1 MSSVRDRQRAAAR
14 AKLEREMVERAEAA
28 RLKRRQRTQIGLVAG
43 GVLLTVVLVWTIVAT
58 AGGDD
63 PKTAASPTASAAPST
78 ADCVWNPLVDPAATP
93 KPSMPAGIKDVG
105 TPATSV
111 PAVGTQT
118 VTLDTNLG
126 KIAFEMD
133 LSKTPCTSASIA
145 HLASKK
151 YYDGTSCHRLVTQ
164 ISALQCG
171 DPTGDGTGGPAYRF
185 ANENLPTEKRP
196 SYTEGDVAM
205 ANADNAEQGITDT
218 NGSQFFFI
226 YGQNELPANY
236 TVVGRVTAGMDI
248 IKSVGAAGD
257 DGAFAQMAGGGHPK
271 KKITFK
277 TVTVS
282 PATAA
287 TPTS

>member
-14 AKLEREMVERAEAA
+14 AKLEREMAERAEAA
-28 RLKRRQRTQIGLVAG
+28 RHKRRQRTQIGLVAG
-43 GVLLTVVLVWTIVAT
+43 GVLLTVALVWTIVAT
-58 AGGDD
+58 TGGDD
-63 PKTAASPTASAAPST
+63 TPNAATPTASAGAAT

-93 KPSMPAGIKDVG
+93 QPSLPAGIKDVG

-111 PAVGTQT
+111 PASGTQT

-133 LSKTPCTSASIA
+133 LAKTPCTSASLT

-151 YYDGTSCHRLVTQ
+151 FYDGTSCHRLVTQ

-171 DPTGDGTGGPAYRF
+171 DPSGDGTGGPAYRF
-185 ANENLPTEKRP
+185 ASENLPTEQKP
-196 SYTEGDVAM
+196 AYAEGDVAM
-205 ANADNAEQGITDT
+205 ANADNPQQGVTDT

-226 YGQNELPANY
+226 YGPNELPANY
-236 TVVGRVTAGMDI
+236 TVVGRVTAGLDI

-271 KKITFK
+271 KKITLK
-277 TVTVS
+277 TVSVS
-282 PATAA
+282 PAGAA
-287 TPTS
+287 APTS